1 METASG
7 KKERVCAW
15 EREVVIWK
23 DEAEDSCSSRSSSS
37 VRGCLLKRTCVKH
50 AVCISVGLW
59 QLPVTSRPPRNS
71 CWESVCI
78 CVPPC
83 VIASVC
89 WCKSHVKCA
98 GGGVEE
104 VRCVG
109 CKHFVCLCYVIQQQW
124 NKWHTLICLSGST
137 VCGEQL
143 SRSKH
148 LSALMV
154 FLPKSNESWDH
165 QPYHQTR
172 IYIAWQYWTTLQ
184 NTGLPSMPTFLA
196 SMVCFRLRKTML
208 NGKYGMVKVR

>member
-1 METASG
+1 MP
-7 KKERVCAW
+7 W
-15 EREVVIWK
+15 ERDIVIWK
-23 DEAEDSCSSRSSSS
+23 DEAEDSCSSSS

-59 QLPVTSRPPRNS
+59 QLPVTSRPLRNS
-71 CWESVCI
+71 CWDCVCL
-78 CVPPC
+78 CVSPC

-148 LSALMV
+148 LSALFCLWGASIDDV
-154 FLPKSNESWDH
+154 PPEIQRKLGSPALSPDKNILDDSI
-165 QPYHQTR
+165 R
-172 IYIAWQYWTTLQ
+172 RLCKTLDYPQ
-184 NTGLPSMPTFLA
+184 
-196 SMVCFRLRKTML
+196 C
-208 NGKYGMVKVR
+208 